1 MKFINV
7 KYYQFFNGGIF
18 MKVKKLLTLLLATS
32 MLVACGT
39 QTQSSSDKSSSGP
52 APSTTSSDV
61 PSTSS
66 SSPDT
71 SSPSTSSSEAPSSS
85 SAAPSTSSTAPVP
98 SSSSSDPST
107 SSSAPVVVTLVSISV
122 TAPTKLA
129 YTTADTALDLT
140 GMVVT
145 ANYSDA
151 TQRVI
156 TEGYTVS
163 TVDFSTAGD
172 KTVTVTFEGKTDSF
186 TITVAQAKPTAWDAA
201 LTAKFQANLYG
212 YVPPFFYSPD
222 FGLGTLNWREDT
234 EDKALWALG
243 GTLAA
248 QKEGEDSPL
257 KPIGDLFIADGFVAS
272 VAPNFEEGDFY
283 YVMEKAVTFEGKQ
296 RFVEARVATINSN
309 GNFVNGGQFYIEI
322 GDSYFYDWAASGFE
336 AAIKGYMN
344 FSEDIPDL
352 PEGFRFYKRYL
363 SQFEEQAESG
373 FVGFQAKGAVAL
385 VNEYLDALD
394 NAGWVFKR
402 STRED
407 VMYDIFSPE
416 LKIRL
421 GFDYDQTNQV
431 MTLLFDV
438 PPTVPEYVNYVA
450 DLYNIAGRGYVFNY
464 SDDNDSYF
472 YTFNEKLD
480 DGQTLGDL
488 LDKYSPALLNDTD
501 GAFALKGTRQEREGL
516 AYETYVSTTK
526 NISVT
531 IFAFSDEDGIGVQ
544 ISVEQYNAV
553 PAQFIPAIN
562 LLGINI
568 DNVNVQAATP
578 TASAYAY
585 AQVRSAASVAYAD
598 ALKVFTDILDADTT
612 LGFKVIVPLEDA
624 TMSSGEA
631 AKHIEYANDSVR
643 IQFLAWTTTSATIVQ
658 VVFYD
663 YEAAP
668 ESEWVDGINAVL
680 GEYAAEWDDESQ
692 SFYYGYLR
700 DLQKGETLASFIE
713 NLSENLLAV
722 EALEL
727 ELLVSDTTSDP
738 DEAKIILYC
747 EEGSVEL
754 LYSNYYHETRAALI
768 ITVRLYNKANGKI
781 VNAIGSVM
789 GVGLELVQEG
799 VYSGTG
805 RFGFQ
810 TPPALTA
817 QTGPIIVKNYVAAD
831 LIKCTALGFSY
842 KSGKMDNGNFIGTF
856 TNSRGYT
863 IQIVLLGDASGKYS
877 GYYQVQV
884 LLP

>member
-151 TQRVI
+151 TQKVI

>member
-1 MKFINV
+1 
-7 KYYQFFNGGIF
+7 

-39 QTQSSSDKSSSGP
+39 STSNSDKSSSSEP

-85 SAAPSTSSTAPVP
+85 SAAPSSSSTAPVP

-234 EDKALWALG
+234 EDKALWATG

-272 VAPNFEEGDFY
+272 TVPNLEEEDY
-283 YVMEKAVTFEGKQ
+283 YYIMEKAVTSEGKQ
-296 RFVEARVATINSN
+296 RYIEARIATVNSN

-394 NAGWVFKR
+394 NAGWVFKK
-402 STRED
+402 SARED

-421 GFDYDQTNQV
+421 GFDYDQTSQV

-450 DLYNIAGRGYVFNY
+450 NLYNIPGKGYVFNY
-464 SDDNDSYF
+464 SVDNDSYF

-488 LDKYSPALLNDTD
+488 LDKYSPTLLNDTE

-516 AYETYVSTTK
+516 AYETYVSTAK
-526 NISVT
+526 KISVT
-531 IFAFSDEDGIGVQ
+531 IFAFSDEDGTGVQ

-612 LGFKVIVPLEDA
+612 LGFKVIVPLQDA

-668 ESEWVDGINAVL
+668 ESEWVDGINAIL

-768 ITVRLYNKANGKI
+768 ITIRLYNKANGKI

-799 VYSGTG
+799 VYAGTG

-817 QTGPIIVKNYVAAD
+817 QTGAIIVKNYVAAD

-842 KSGKMDNGNFIGTF
+842 KSGKMDNGNFVGTL

-863 IQIVLLGDASGKYS
+863 VQIVLLGDASGKYS

>member
-1 MKFINV
+1 
-7 KYYQFFNGGIF
+7 
-18 MKVKKLLTLLLATS
+18 
-32 MLVACGT
+32 
-39 QTQSSSDKSSSGP
+39 
-52 APSTTSSDV
+52 
-61 PSTSS
+61 
-66 SSPDT
+66 
-71 SSPSTSSSEAPSSS
+71 
-85 SAAPSTSSTAPVP
+85 
-98 SSSSSDPST
+98 
-107 SSSAPVVVTLVSISV
+107 VVTLVSISV

-234 EDKALWALG
+234 EDKALWATG

-272 VAPNFEEGDFY
+272 VTPNFEEGDFY
-283 YVMEKAVTFEGKQ
+283 YVMEKAVTSEGKQ
-296 RFVEARVATINSN
+296 RFVEAKIATANSN

-394 NAGWVFKR
+394 NAGWIFKR
-402 STRED
+402 SARED

-421 GFDYDQTNQV
+421 GFDYDQTSQV

-450 DLYNIAGRGYVFNY
+450 NLYNIPGKGYVFNY
-464 SDDNDSYF
+464 SVDNDSYF

-488 LDKYSPALLNDTD
+488 LDKYSPALLNDTE

-516 AYETYVSTTK
+516 AYETYVSTAK
-526 NISVT
+526 KISVT
-531 IFAFSDEDGIGVQ
+531 IFAFSDEDGTGVQ

-624 TMSSGEA
+624 TMNSGEA

-668 ESEWVDGINAVL
+668 ESEWVDGINAIL

-768 ITVRLYNKANGKI
+768 ITIRLYNKANGKI

-799 VYSGTG
+799 VYAGTG

-817 QTGPIIVKNYVAAD
+817 QTGAIIVKNYVAAD

-842 KSGKMDNGNFIGTF
+842 KSGKMDNGNFVGTL

-863 IQIVLLGDASGKYS
+863 VQIVLLGDASGKYS

>member
-1 MKFINV
+1 
-7 KYYQFFNGGIF
+7 
-18 MKVKKLLTLLLATS
+18 
-32 MLVACGT
+32 
-39 QTQSSSDKSSSGP
+39 
-52 APSTTSSDV
+52 
-61 PSTSS
+61 
-66 SSPDT
+66 
-71 SSPSTSSSEAPSSS
+71 
-85 SAAPSTSSTAPVP
+85 
-98 SSSSSDPST
+98 
-107 SSSAPVVVTLVSISV
+107 VVTLVSISV

-234 EDKALWALG
+234 EDKALWATG

-272 VAPNFEEGDFY
+272 VTPNFEEGGFY
-283 YVMEKAVTFEGKQ
+283 YVMEKAVTSEGKQ
-296 RFVEARVATINSN
+296 RFVEAKIATANSN

-394 NAGWVFKR
+394 NAGWIFKR
-402 STRED
+402 SARED

-421 GFDYDQTNQV
+421 GFDYDQTSQV

-450 DLYNIAGRGYVFNY
+450 NLYNIPGKGYVFNY
-464 SDDNDSYF
+464 SVDNDSYF

-488 LDKYSPALLNDTD
+488 LDKYSPALLNDTE

-516 AYETYVSTTK
+516 AYETYVSTAK
-526 NISVT
+526 KISVT
-531 IFAFSDEDGIGVQ
+531 IFAFSDEDGTGVQ
-544 ISVEQYNAV
+544 ISVEKYNAV
-553 PAQFIPAIN
+553 PEQFIPAIN

-624 TMSSGEA
+624 TMNSGEA

-668 ESEWVDGINAVL
+668 ESEWVDGINAIL

-768 ITVRLYNKANGKI
+768 ITIRLYNKANGKI

-799 VYSGTG
+799 VYAGTG

-817 QTGPIIVKNYVAAD
+817 QTGAIIVKNYVAAD

-842 KSGKMDNGNFIGTF
+842 KSGKMDNGNFVGTL

-863 IQIVLLGDASGKYS
+863 VQIVLLGDASGKYS

>member
-39 QTQSSSDKSSSGP
+39 QTQSSSDKSSSSEP

-71 SSPSTSSSEAPSSS
+71 SSPSTSS

-248 QKEGEDSPL
+248 QKEGEDSLL

-296 RFVEARVATINSN
+296 RFVEARVATINSD

-385 VNEYLDALD
+385 VNEYLDALE

-421 GFDYDQTNQV
+421 GFDYDQTSQV

-450 DLYNIAGRGYVFNY
+450 NLYNIPGKGYVFNY
-464 SDDNDSYF
+464 SADSDSYF
-472 YTFNEKLD
+472 YTFSETLA

-488 LDKYSPALLNDTD
+488 LDRYNAVLKADTE
-501 GAFALKGTRQEREGL
+501 GAFAQKGERKTTASGVV
-516 AYETYVSTTK
+516 YESFVSEVK
-526 NISVT
+526 AIEVT
-531 IFAFSDEDGIGVQ
+531 LYAFDDEDGTGVQ
-544 ISVEQYNAV
+544 ITVEKYSSV
-553 PAQFIPAIN
+553 PAQFIPAIT
-562 LLGINI
+562 LLGWSL
-568 DNVNVQAATP
+568 DQVTTVAATP
-578 TASAYAY
+578 TAGAYSY
-585 AQVRSAASVAYAD
+585 AHSNSAATVPYAD

-612 LGFKVIVPLEDA
+612 LGFKVIVPLNDT

-631 AKHIEYANDSVR
+631 AKHIEYANETVR

-658 VVFYD
+658 AVFYD

-668 ESEWVDGINAVL
+668 ESEWVDGVNAVL

-768 ITVRLYNKANGKI
+768 ITIRLYNKANGKI

-799 VYSGTG
+799 VYGGAG
-805 RFGFQ
+805 RLGFK

-817 QTGPIIVKNYVAAD
+817 QTGPILVKNYVAAD

-842 KSGKMDNGNFIGTF
+842 KSGTMENGNFIGTL

-863 IQIVLLGDASGKYS
+863 VQIILLGDASGKYS

>member
-71 SSPSTSSSEAPSSS
+71 SSPSTSSSEAPSSY

-212 YVPPFFYSPD
+212 YVPPFFYSLD

>member
-52 APSTTSSDV
+52 APSATSSDV

>member
-373 FVGFQAKGAVAL
+373 FVGFQAKGAVTL

>member
-1 MKFINV
+1 
-7 KYYQFFNGGIF
+7 

-39 QTQSSSDKSSSGP
+39 TTSSSDKSSSVP

-85 SAAPSTSSTAPVP
+85 SAAPSSSSTAPVP

-234 EDKALWALG
+234 EDKALWATG

-272 VAPNFEEGDFY
+272 TVPNLEEEDY
-283 YVMEKAVTFEGKQ
+283 YYIMEKAVTSEGKQ
-296 RFVEARVATINSN
+296 RYIEARIATVNSN

-394 NAGWVFKR
+394 NAGWAFKR

-421 GFDYDQTNQV
+421 GFDYDQTSQV

-450 DLYNIAGRGYVFNY
+450 NLYNIPGKGYVFNY
-464 SDDNDSYF
+464 SVDNDSYF

-488 LDKYSPALLNDTD
+488 LDKYSPALLNDTE

-516 AYETYVSTTK
+516 AYETYVSTAK
-526 NISVT
+526 KISVT

-612 LGFKVIVPLEDA
+612 LGFKVIVPLQDA

-668 ESEWVDGINAVL
+668 ESEWVDGINAIL

-768 ITVRLYNKANGKI
+768 ITIRLYNKANGKI

-799 VYSGTG
+799 VYAGVG

-842 KSGKMDNGNFIGTF
+842 KSGKMDNGNFVGTL

-863 IQIVLLGDASGKYS
+863 VQIVLLGDASGKYS

>member
-1 MKFINV
+1 
-7 KYYQFFNGGIF
+7 

-39 QTQSSSDKSSSGP
+39 TTSSSDKSSSSEP

-85 SAAPSTSSTAPVP
+85 SAAPSSSSTAPVP

-234 EDKALWALG
+234 EDKALWATG

-272 VAPNFEEGDFY
+272 TVPNLEEEDY
-283 YVMEKAVTFEGKQ
+283 YYIMEKAVTSEGKQ
-296 RFVEARVATINSN
+296 RYIEARIATVNSN

-394 NAGWVFKR
+394 NAGWAFKR

-421 GFDYDQTNQV
+421 GFDYDQTSQV

-450 DLYNIAGRGYVFNY
+450 NLYNIPGKGYVFNY
-464 SDDNDSYF
+464 SVDNDSYF

-488 LDKYSPALLNDTD
+488 LDKYSPALLNDTE

-516 AYETYVSTTK
+516 AYETYVSTAK
-526 NISVT
+526 KISVT

-612 LGFKVIVPLEDA
+612 LGFKVIVPLQDA
-624 TMSSGEA
+624 TMNSGEA

-658 VVFYD
+658 MVFYD

-768 ITVRLYNKANGKI
+768 ITIRLYNKANGKI
-781 VNAIGSVM
+781 INAIGSVM
-789 GVGLELVQEG
+789 GVGLELAQEG
-799 VYSGTG
+799 VYVGAG

-817 QTGPIIVKNYVAAD
+817 QTGPIILKNYVAAD

-842 KSGKMDNGNFIGTF
+842 KSGKMENGNFIGTL

-863 IQIVLLGDASGKYS
+863 VQIILLGDASGKYT

-884 LLP
+884 ILP

>member
-1 MKFINV
+1 
-7 KYYQFFNGGIF
+7 

-39 QTQSSSDKSSSGP
+39 STSNSDKSSSSEP

-85 SAAPSTSSTAPVP
+85 STAPSSSSTAPVP

-234 EDKALWALG
+234 EDKALWATG

-272 VAPNFEEGDFY
+272 TVPNLEEEDY
-283 YVMEKAVTFEGKQ
+283 YYIMEKAVTSEGKQ
-296 RFVEARVATINSN
+296 RYIEARIATVNSN

-394 NAGWVFKR
+394 NAGWVFKK
-402 STRED
+402 SARED

-421 GFDYDQTNQV
+421 GFDYDQTSQV
-431 MTLLFDV
+431 MALLFDV

-450 DLYNIAGRGYVFNY
+450 NLYNIPGKGYVFNY
-464 SDDNDSYF
+464 SVDNDSYF

-488 LDKYSPALLNDTD
+488 LDKYSPTLLNDTE

-516 AYETYVSTTK
+516 AYETYVSTAK
-526 NISVT
+526 KISVT
-531 IFAFSDEDGIGVQ
+531 IFAFSDEDGTGVQ

-612 LGFKVIVPLEDA
+612 LGFKVIVPLQDA

-668 ESEWVDGINAVL
+668 ESEWVDGINAIL

-768 ITVRLYNKANGKI
+768 ITIRLYNKANGKI

-799 VYSGTG
+799 VYAGTG

-817 QTGPIIVKNYVAAD
+817 QTGAIIVKNYVAAD

-842 KSGKMDNGNFIGTF
+842 KSGKMDNGNFVGTL

-863 IQIVLLGDASGKYS
+863 VQIVLLGDASGKYS

>member
-1 MKFINV
+1 
-7 KYYQFFNGGIF
+7 

-39 QTQSSSDKSSSGP
+39 TTSSSDKSSSEP

-71 SSPSTSSSEAPSSS
+71 SSPSSSSEAPSSS

-98 SSSSSDPST
+98 SSSSSNPST

-234 EDKALWALG
+234 EDKALWATG

-272 VAPNFEEGDFY
+272 VTPNFEEGDFY
-283 YVMEKAVTFEGKQ
+283 YVMEKAVTSEGKQ
-296 RFVEARVATINSN
+296 RFVEAKIATANSN

-394 NAGWVFKR
+394 NAGWIFKR
-402 STRED
+402 SARED

-421 GFDYDQTNQV
+421 GFDYDQTSQV

-450 DLYNIAGRGYVFNY
+450 NLYNIPGKGYVFNY
-464 SDDNDSYF
+464 SVDNDSYF

-488 LDKYSPALLNDTD
+488 LDKYSPALLNDTE

-516 AYETYVSTTK
+516 AYETYVSTAK
-526 NISVT
+526 KISVT
-531 IFAFSDEDGIGVQ
+531 IFAFSDEDGTGVQ

-624 TMSSGEA
+624 TMNSGEA

-668 ESEWVDGINAVL
+668 ESEWVDGINAIL

-768 ITVRLYNKANGKI
+768 ITIRLYNKANGKI

-799 VYSGTG
+799 VYAGTG

-817 QTGPIIVKNYVAAD
+817 QTGAIIVKNYVAAD

-842 KSGKMDNGNFIGTF
+842 KSGKMDNGNFVGTL

-863 IQIVLLGDASGKYS
+863 VQIVLLGDASGKYS

>member
-39 QTQSSSDKSSSGP
+39 QTNSSSDKSSSEP

-66 SSPDT
+66 SSQDT
-71 SSPSTSSSEAPSSS
+71 SSSSTSSSVPTPSSS
-85 SAAPSTSSTAPVP
+85 SA
-98 SSSSSDPST
+98 DPST

-151 TQRVI
+151 TQKVI

-186 TITVAQAKPTAWDAA
+186 TITVAQAKPTAWDAD

-222 FGLGTLNWREDT
+222 FGLGTLTWKEDT

-272 VAPNFEEGDFY
+272 SVPNYEEEEFY
-283 YVMEKAVTFEGKQ
+283 YVMEKAVTSEGKQ
-296 RFVEARVATINSN
+296 RFVEARIATINSN

-322 GDSYFYDWAASGFE
+322 GDSYFYDWTTSGFE
-336 AAIKGYMN
+336 AAIKGLMN

-363 SQFEEQAESG
+363 SQFEDQAESG
-373 FVGFQAKGAVAL
+373 FVGFQAKGAVAA
-385 VNEYLDALD
+385 VNEYLDALE
-394 NAGWVFKR
+394 NAGWAFKK
-402 STRED
+402 SARED

-438 PPTVPEYVNYVA
+438 PPIVPDYVNYVA
-450 DLYNIAGRGYVFNY
+450 DLYNIQGKGYVFNY
-464 SDDNDSYF
+464 SEDYDNYF
-472 YTFNEKLD
+472 YTFSEKLK

-488 LDKYSPALLNDTD
+488 LDKYNAVLKADTE
-501 GAFALKGTRQEREGL
+501 GAWAQKGERTTINSGL
-516 AYETYVSTTK
+516 VYETF
-526 NISVT
+526 ISEGKAIEVT
-531 IFAFSDEDGIGVQ
+531 LYAFNDEDGTGVQ
-544 ISVEQYNAV
+544 ITVEKYSSVPE
-553 PAQFIPAIN
+553 QFIPAMT
-562 LLGINI
+562 LLGADPSKAHTEDGETIYH
-568 DNVNVQAATP
+568 
-578 TASAYAY
+578 AYFE
-585 AQVRSAASVAYAD
+585 SSVTLQD
-598 ALKVFTDILDADTT
+598 GIKHFTDILDNDTT
-612 LGFKVIVPLEDA
+612 LNFKVVTPVTEA
-624 TMSSGEA
+624 TLSGSNA
-631 AKHIEYANDSVR
+631 QCFYCIYANDNVA
-643 IQFLAWTTTSATIVQ
+643 IEFLAYVASDGRTDVQ
-658 VVFYD
+658 MRFSD
-663 YEAAP
+663 YTPAP
-668 ESEWVDGINAVL
+668 ESPWVDAFAEGLGIQFTWDSEDNEFVYGAKIEFND
-680 GEYAAEWDDESQ
+680 GDSFDAIAADIAA
-692 SFYYGYLR
+692 
-700 DLQKGETLASFIE
+700 K
-713 NLSENLLAV
+713 LLAV
-722 EALEL
+722 DDSLD
-727 ELLVSDTTSDP
+727 LLSTQKGSSYTVLTYFGDYGCIEIQAFTNDGKNYYIRIGITLFADP
-738 DEAKIILYC
+738 DADPYF
-747 EEGSVEL
+747 
-754 LYSNYYHETRAALI
+754 
-768 ITVRLYNKANGKI
+768 
-781 VNAIGSVM
+781 NAISALLGSQ
-789 GVGLELVQEG
+789 LVESTTQPG
-799 VYSGTG
+799 VYVGSGTNVNSG
-805 RFGFQ
+805 LNFKTTNYGSLV
-810 TPPALTA
+810 A
-817 QTGPIIVKNYVAAD
+817 TGYSVGKN
-831 LIKCTALGFSY
+831 LISSSLGFSFDQ
-842 KSGKMDNGNFIGTF
+842 K
-856 TNSRGYT
+856 
-863 IQIVLLGDASGKYS
+863 QS
-877 GYYQVQV
+877 GYDADSNVYIAKFTSDSGWVVYLYFICNDTGIFTGNVQYFV
-884 LLP
+884 VAPAD

>member
-1 MKFINV
+1 
-7 KYYQFFNGGIF
+7 

-39 QTQSSSDKSSSGP
+39 STSNSDKSSSSEP

-85 SAAPSTSSTAPVP
+85 STAPSSSSTAPVP

-234 EDKALWALG
+234 EDKALWATG

-272 VAPNFEEGDFY
+272 TVPNLEEEDY
-283 YVMEKAVTFEGKQ
+283 YYIMEKAVTSEGKQ
-296 RFVEARVATINSN
+296 RYIEARIATVNSN

-394 NAGWVFKR
+394 NAGWVFKK
-402 STRED
+402 SARED

-421 GFDYDQTNQV
+421 GFDYDQTSQV

-450 DLYNIAGRGYVFNY
+450 NLYNIPGKGYVFNY
-464 SDDNDSYF
+464 SVDNDSYF

-488 LDKYSPALLNDTD
+488 LDKYSPTLLNDTE

-516 AYETYVSTTK
+516 AYETYVSTAK
-526 NISVT
+526 KISVT
-531 IFAFSDEDGIGVQ
+531 IFAFSDEDGTGVQ

-612 LGFKVIVPLEDA
+612 LGFKVIVPLQDA

-668 ESEWVDGINAVL
+668 ESEWVDGINAIL

-768 ITVRLYNKANGKI
+768 ITIRLYNKANGKI

-799 VYSGTG
+799 VYAGTG

-817 QTGPIIVKNYVAAD
+817 QTGAIIVKNYVAAD

-842 KSGKMDNGNFIGTF
+842 KSGKMDNGNFVGTL

-863 IQIVLLGDASGKYS
+863 VQIVLLGDASGKYS

>member
-52 APSTTSSDV
+52 APSATSSDV

-553 PAQFIPAIN
+553 PTQFIPAIN